1 MTMAT
6 EKSAALS
13 RFISIAKES
22 TAHDLTRKKLDTV
35 LSALIDLAS
44 HEQWWSDASYPDP
57 AEGDLQA
64 RYLVHQEPD
73 STYALYLNVMKQGKR
88 IIPHNHTTWACIAA
102 VQGVENNYL
111 YDRTD
116 DGSQPGVATLA
127 KAGEHPVGPG
137 GGIALL
143 PDDIHAVKIE
153 GPGIIRHLHM
163 YGLALEKLN
172 ARIAF
177 DTENNTYKLMSVGV
191 KTRPSPAAS

>member
-1 MTMAT
+1 MTMTT

-13 RFISIAKES
+13 RFISIAKQS
-22 TAHDLTRKKLDTV
+22 TANDVTRKKLDTV
-35 LSALIDLAS
+35 LSALVDLAS
-44 HEQWWSDASYPDP
+44 HEQWWSSAYYPDP

-88 IIPHNHTTWACIAA
+88 ITPHNHTTWACIAA
-102 VQGVENNYL
+102 VQGVESNYL

-116 DGSQPGVATLA
+116 DGSRPGVATLS
-127 KAGEHPVGPG
+127 KVGEHPVAPG

-143 PDDIHAVKIE
+143 ADDIHAVKIE
-153 GPGIIRHLHM
+153 GPGVIRHLHM
-163 YGLALEKLN
+163 YGLALEKLTT
-172 ARIAF
+172 RIAF

-191 KTRPSPAAS
+191 KTRPSPVAS